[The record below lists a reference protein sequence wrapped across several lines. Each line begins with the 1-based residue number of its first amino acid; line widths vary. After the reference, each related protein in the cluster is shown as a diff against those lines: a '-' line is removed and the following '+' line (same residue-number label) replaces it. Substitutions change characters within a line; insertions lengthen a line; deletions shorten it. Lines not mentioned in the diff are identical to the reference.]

1 MRFIMILREYL
12 FRKNMTRKS
21 FAEMLHITEHYA
33 GRIVNQKVDCSK
45 KIALKIEELTN
56 GLVTA
61 EEMLLPEKY
70 IDKRLTI

>member
-1 MRFIMILREYL
+1 
-12 FRKNMTRKS
+12 
-21 FAEMLHITEHYA
+21 MLHITEHYA

-70 IDKRLTI
+70 IDKRMTI